1 MLRPTLLAA
10 ALLALSA
17 LAPAHA
23 ASRCASFDAFDTGT
37 QMPDKFRIKG
47 FRFKDRAG
55 GVVPTVHDRTAA
67 DGQVLHGL
75 SFDPRSLVITMP
87 LSHEAGMRVRM
98 RLLLTP
104 TEVVRVRALNDA
116 GQTLTSELVHNEV
129 VYDVILVPPATE
141 RIASVVLD
149 GGEGQGVLGSTCSM
163 AP

>member
-1 MLRPTLLAA
+1 MSRCVLLAATLLA
-10 ALLALSA
+10 LTALS
-17 LAPAHA
+17 PAHA
-23 ASRCASFDAFDTGT
+23 ASRCAGFDAIESGT
-37 QMPDKFRIKG
+37 QMPEKFKISG
-47 FRFKDRAG
+47 FRFKDRSG
-55 GVVPTVHDRTAA
+55 GVVPMVHDRTAA

-87 LSHEAGMRVRM
+87 ESHAAGMRVRM
-98 RLLLTP
+98 RLLLSP

-149 GGEGQGVLGSTCSM
+149 GGEGQGVLGSACSV

>member
-1 MLRPTLLAA
+1 MFRPALLAA
-10 ALLALSA
+10 TLLALST

-23 ASRCASFDAFDTGT
+23 ASRCASFDAYDTGT
-37 QMPDKFRIKG
+37 EMPDKFRIKG

-55 GVVPTVHDRTAA
+55 GVAPAVHDRTAA
-67 DGQVLHGL
+67 NGQVLHGL

-98 RLLLTP
+98 RLLLAP
-104 TEVVRVRALNDA
+104 GEVVRVRALNDA
-116 GQTLTSELVHNEV
+116 GQTLASELVNNEN

-141 RIASVVLD
+141 RIASLALD
-149 GGEGQGVLGSTCSM
+149 GGEGQGVLGSTCSL